1 MSDSTQPKT
10 KPKQSLS
17 QFRNGKRPT
26 YNNGDR
32 VAERPISRI
41 AVTSDRNLLNK
52 FGKQRFGTVVGHRY
66 KVNKRGSREPFLII
80 KWDHLEQP
88 CEHAQQR
95 ICHVDKLE
103 ELRTGAFHAIG

>member
-1 MSDSTQPKT
+1 MSESTQPKQ
-10 KPKQSLS
+10 KQSLN
-17 QFRNGKRPT
+17 QFRSRKPPT

-32 VAERPISRI
+32 VAERPINRI
-41 AVTSDRNLLNK
+41 AVTTDQELLSK
-52 FGKQRFGTVVGHRY
+52 FGKQRIGTVVGHCH

-103 ELRTGAFHAIG
+103 EMRKGAFHAIG